1 MGRQRKQA
9 RLILRPIVSAA
20 SGTTSRVYYIRDG
33 KRFFSTGFGP
43 DRLVEAEQA
52 LAVYIASRPDPVQKG
67 QRLSPFGLPIATVI
81 CAYAEGPAL
90 AAPEPASVKARL
102 ERLLEFFGDDTVG
115 DIDLTRCDAYVKWRI
130 RQPIRSFKNP
140 AAARRVDP
148 QTARRELEEL
158 QIAVSWYD
166 REVKALTQ
174 LPRFRFPDKTHV
186 ARGALE
192 RGQAA
197 RFLQAA
203 RGRRYIGDGR
213 WRPLSKSARA
223 NRAHI
228 RRQFILGLYTGSRP
242 SVLTALRWTVSD
254 QHPYLDLE
262 GGMLHRRGRRAP
274 EPRNKRRPPAPLPTR
289 LLAHLKRWKRIDDRA
304 NAVRRDRGLRPIET
318 VIHHGGEALRGRIRT
333 SYENITR
340 DAQLTI
346 SPTPYWLRHTCASWL
361 IRSGMDIA
369 LVSEF
374 LGVSIRILVKHYGHL
389 RPDYVAEL
397 NAAINQGS
405 RARRENVRPNRA

>member
-1 MGRQRKQA
+1 MGQRRKQA

-20 SGTTSRVYYIRDG
+20 SGKTSEFYYIRDG

-43 DRLVEAEQA
+43 DRLVEAEQS
-52 LAVYIASRPDPVQKG
+52 LAAYIASRPEPGQKG
-67 QRLSPFGLPIATVI
+67 QRLNPYALPIGTLI

-102 ERLLEFFGDDTVG
+102 ERLLEFLGDETVG
-115 DIDLTRCDAYVKWRI
+115 DIEPARCDDYVKWRT
-130 RQPIRSFKNP
+130 RQPVRSFKNP
-140 AAARRVDP
+140 ALARRVDP

-158 QIAVSWYD
+158 QIAISWYD
-166 REVKALTQ
+166 RDVQALTQ
-174 LPRFRFPDKTHV
+174 LPRFRFPEKNHV
-186 ARGALE
+186 ARDALE

-213 WRPLSKSARA
+213 WRPLSKSAA
-223 NRAHI
+223 SNRAHI
-228 RRQFILGLYTGSRP
+228 RRQFIMGLYTGSRP
-242 SVLTALRWTVSD
+242 SVLTELRWKVSD
-254 QHPYLDLE
+254 HHAYLDLE

-274 EPRNKRRPPAPLPTR
+274 EPRNKRRPPAPIPTR
-289 LLAHLKRWKRIDDRA
+289 LLGHLRRWKRIDDRT
-304 NAVRRDRGLRPIET
+304 NVVRQLNGLDPIET
-318 VIHHGGEALRGRIRT
+318 VVHHGGEALSGPIRT
-333 SYENITR
+333 SYENIAR
-340 DAQLTI
+340 DAQLTV
-346 SPTPYWLRHTCASWL
+346 SPTPHWLRHTCASWL

-389 RPDYVAEL
+389 RPDYVDEL

-405 RARRENVRPNRA
+405 RQRREGVRSNRA